1 MKPLLFLLSFFSS
14 LICGKHQMQLMYPEI
29 WLKLEKMHNQSGL
42 STQTLTLSIFLEK
55 KDLIAYTE
63 RSKKDVDDGK
73 NQTSAKEFSQLF

>member
-1 MKPLLFLLSFFSS
+1 
-14 LICGKHQMQLMYPEI
+14 MQLMYPEI